1 LATIQLSSLH
11 SIDRPELE
19 FAKLISGVGMG
30 GGSSPNVA
38 NITICMPST
47 STSTLAVG
55 PGLPHPLQNGFAI
68 DALAGGVGGGALQ
81 GTQTAC
87 EWRITNVNRD
97 FSVCATY
104 GATLI
109 VPKAITDEQIVLS
122 AAFRDGGRFPVLSY
136 RHENG
141 VSHCNHCTPAANSI
155 KLMQ

>member
-1 LATIQLSSLH
+1 
-11 SIDRPELE
+11 
-19 FAKLISGVGMG
+19 MG
-30 GGSSPNVA
+30 GASSPNVA

-47 STSTLAVG
+47 STSTLTVG
-55 PGLPHPLQNGFAI
+55 AGIPHPLQNGYAI
-68 DALAGGVGGGALQ
+68 EALACGVGGVGGGALQ
-81 GTQTAC
+81 SPQASC

-141 VSHCNHCTPAANSI
+141 VSHCIYII
-155 KLMQ
+155 KFY

>member
-1 LATIQLSSLH
+1 MSEALPANWPQFNYPPPSPHTH
-11 SIDRPELE
+11 RPELE

-30 GGSSPNVA
+30 GVSSPNVA

-47 STSTLAVG
+47 STTSTLGSAINSNSG
-55 PGLPHPLQNGFAI
+55 GGGGIPHPLQNGYAM
-68 DALAGGVGGGALQ
+68 DALQ
-81 GTQTAC
+81 GGLGGGSGSIAC
-87 EWRITNVNRD
+87 EWRISNVNRD

-122 AAFRDGGRFPVLSY
+122 ASFRDGGRFPILSY

-141 VSHCNHCTPAANSI
+141 VS
-155 KLMQ
+155 